1 MLMSW
6 PYSFIWQ
13 TTCELHSY
21 GCWKYDIESFF
32 LRKSFLWL
40 VIFTHD
46 IADFVCIF
54 YIYNKSVI
62 LLIYLIKWNV
72 KLFQF
77 IIVKVFCLLR
87 KWLFGLWKVTKIS
100 VPKCP
105 LPIWKLIQNYC
116 YLGYNVNYC
125 VVFDFDNFDNYF
137 FISYTIFI
145 VILTEGV

>member
-32 LRKSFLWL
+32 LSKSFLWL

-105 LPIWKLIQNYC
+105 LPIWKLIQ
-116 YLGYNVNYC
+116 
-125 VVFDFDNFDNYF
+125 
-137 FISYTIFI
+137 II
-145 VILTEGV
+145 VTLVTMWIIVLCLILTILTIIFLLVTPSL